1 MIDRRGLLSLLSS
14 AAVSVAA
21 AAQNAETEIQ
31 ANTIHTQALPEPFSG
46 WEARFVAVQFPAGV
60 KSTPH
65 HHPGFVLGYVIE
77 GELRFAINGEA
88 PRVLRAGEAFYEPPG
103 ANHRVGESESTRRA
117 ARILAIIIAPTG
129 KV

>member
-1 MIDRRGLLSLLSS
+1 MIDRRRLFSLLSI
-14 AAVSVAA
+14 AAASTPA
-21 AAQNAETEIQ
+21 AAQNGEADIQ
-31 ANTIHTQALPEPFSG
+31 ANTIHTQPLPEPFSG
-46 WEARFVAVQFPAGV
+46 WEARFVSVQFPPGV

-77 GELRFAINGEA
+77 GEFRFAINSEA

-103 ANHRVGESESTRRA
+103 ANHTVGESASARRA
-117 ARILAIIIAPTG
+117 ARILAIIVAPAD

>member
-1 MIDRRGLLSLLSS
+1 MLSIT
-14 AAVSVAA
+14 AASMAA
-21 AAQNAETEIQ
+21 DAQNGEAEIK
-31 ANTIHTQALPEPFSG
+31 ASTIHTQPLPEPFSG
-46 WEARFVAVQFPAGV
+46 WEARFVSVQFPPGV

-77 GELRFAINGEA
+77 GEFRFAINSEA

-103 ANHRVGESESTRRA
+103 ANHTVGESASARRA
-117 ARILAIIIAPTG
+117 ARILAIIVAPAD